1 MVSSSA
7 DNRCRHSRQNAR
19 CVLRHAACVPSD
31 VSCWNEIQ
39 RNPRGSERF
48 SVSSTSNKG
57 GSLMRMR
64 ILPLAALAAA
74 FTLPAVA
81 APSSSSQS
89 SPAPG
94 ASTQS
99 NTPNQ
104 TPKIAAKLSQSL
116 TQAGF
121 SDVHVMPEIVPRA
134 SQGSGWQSC
143 YDGNQSK
150 LNDRGHGDGP
160 LVERRRNLEWE
171 PFQRWCDIG
180 FTKFHHAPVESAAA
194 ERAGSVPSALRGAG
208 WPAVTARRRRGTR

>member
-1 MVSSSA
+1 
-7 DNRCRHSRQNAR
+7 
-19 CVLRHAACVPSD
+19 
-31 VSCWNEIQ
+31 
-39 RNPRGSERF
+39 
-48 SVSSTSNKG
+48 
-57 GSLMRMR
+57 MRMR
-64 ILPLAALAAA
+64 ILPFAALAAA

-104 TPKIAAKLSQSL
+104 TPRIAAKLSQSL

-121 SDVHVMPEIVPRA
+121 SDVHVLPESFLVRA
-134 SQGSGWQSC
+134 KDR
-143 YDGNQSK
+143 DGNPVMMVINPE

-180 FTKFHHAPVESAAA
+180 FTKCDHAPVESAAA
-194 ERAGSVPSALRGAG
+194 ERAGSVPGALRGAG
-208 WPAVTARRRRGTR
+208 GPGRDSQASPRNPVKAECLVEVFGKRQDCRVGHRARWRRTSPQSM